1 MCRIIHVHLIFS
13 IFPHSI
19 VISTWLFTNSTTDSA
34 PKKLWDVH
42 LNQKP
47 FLHGVY
53 KQECEPFQRKRFKKY
68 VNPLGC
74 LILGKQAYVAAD
86 IMNIY
91 HIYIYAH
98 IQCPM
103 APPLKRS
110 VLGTATW
117 KASEYFSRLSQKP
130 TWCTHRGIRKEDEET
145 LCAVLR
151 HCLQERLFRLS
162 WVLREHR
169 FIQDRPRW
177 VVWSK
182 SGSINNVLLSLRKK
196 LPANIPTR
204 SHQVVFSTP
213 WFQALTLMIGAR
225 YLPPHAQAWAIFQL
239 EIGEHRGTSPNHLT
253 KGLLLF
259 GEAKSILGHCD
270 AWCDKNKNKN
280 TYNNSSSQLSF
291 LQCTF
296 AYRSHGA
303 HEIVWHSF
311 PQMECLAFK
320 RFFCHVSQL
329 AKTT

>member
-1 MCRIIHVHLIFS
+1 
-13 IFPHSI
+13 
-19 VISTWLFTNSTTDSA
+19 
-34 PKKLWDVH
+34 
-42 LNQKP
+42 
-47 FLHGVY
+47 
-53 KQECEPFQRKRFKKY
+53 
-68 VNPLGC
+68 
-74 LILGKQAYVAAD
+74 
-86 IMNIY
+86 
-91 HIYIYAH
+91 
-98 IQCPM
+98 M

-182 SGSINNVLLSLRKK
+182 SGINNVLLSLRKK

-291 LQCTF
+291 LQCNF

-311 PQMECLAFK
+311 PQIECLAFK